1 MSGDLRELTSHCIRC
16 GFCLESCPTFR
27 LTGEETEGPRGRIY
41 LVRSAEEGKL
51 TWDDVAPHMDRC
63 LGCRACETACPSGV
77 EYGAI
82 FELAKSRIEKV
93 RPRPVRRILLSG
105 LTDARRARLQFK
117 LAALL
122 PGRKLPG
129 ILNRMVSVE
138 SGTSRIPTPQPPRT
152 YPPLI
157 EADLPPIRGEVA
169 LLGGCVMQALFE
181 PVHVATERLLRR
193 VGFRVVRISNGCCG
207 ALHAH
212 SGLLDEARNKAN
224 HLVQGIPG
232 DLPIIVNSAGC
243 GSMMKEYSALDPN
256 LASYEERV
264 LDASEFLAQNGLAEK
279 LKRSK
284 GHNQTVTYHDACHLA
299 HGQGIRSQPREL
311 IAAIPGIKLIEM
323 QEPEMCCGS
332 AGIYNIQQPALAKQ
346 LLDWKWRNVE
356 ATGAS
361 IVASGNPG
369 CHAWL
374 EQASQDS
381 GKAIKVV
388 HTMELL
394 EASFSGLDLLK

>member
-1 MSGDLRELTSHCIRC
+1 
-16 GFCLESCPTFR
+16 
-27 LTGEETEGPRGRIY
+27 
-41 LVRSAEEGKL
+41 
-51 TWDDVAPHMDRC
+51 
-63 LGCRACETACPSGV
+63 
-77 EYGAI
+77 
-82 FELAKSRIEKV
+82 
-93 RPRPVRRILLSG
+93 
-105 LTDARRARLQFK
+105 
-117 LAALL
+117 
-122 PGRKLPG
+122 
-129 ILNRMVSVE
+129 
-138 SGTSRIPTPQPPRT
+138 
-152 YPPLI
+152 
-157 EADLPPIRGEVA
+157 
-169 LLGGCVMQALFE
+169 
-181 PVHVATERLLRR
+181 
-193 VGFRVVRISNGCCG
+193 
-207 ALHAH
+207 
-212 SGLLDEARNKAN
+212 
-224 HLVQGIPG
+224 
-232 DLPIIVNSAGC
+232 
-243 GSMMKEYSALDPN
+243 MMKEYSALDPN

>member
-1 MSGDLRELTSHCIRC
+1 MSGDLSELTSHCIRC

-82 FELAKSRIEKV
+82 FELAKARIETV
-93 RPRPVRRILLSG
+93 RPRPIRRILLSG
-105 LTDARRARLQFK
+105 LTDARRAQLQFK
-117 LAALL
+117 LAGLL

-129 ILNRMVSVE
+129 AVNRMVSLQP
-138 SGTSRIPTPQPPRT
+138 GTARIPTPQPSRN

-193 VGFRVVRISNGCCG
+193 VGFRAIRISTGCCG

-212 SGLLDEARNKAN
+212 SGLLEEAREKAN
-224 HLVQGIPG
+224 HLVKGIPK
-232 DLPIIVNSAGC
+232 DIPILVNSAGC
-243 GSMMKEYSALDPN
+243 GSTMKEYASLDPR
-256 LASYEERV
+256 LSSYEERV
-264 LDASEFLAQNGLAEK
+264 FDASEFLAKEGLGEK
-279 LKRSK
+279 LKESK
-284 GHNQTVTYHDACHLA
+284 GINQRVTYHDACHLA

-332 AGIYNIQQPALAKQ
+332 AGIYNIQQPVLAKQ
-346 LLDWKWRNVE
+346 LLDWKWRNVQ

-374 EQASQDS
+374 EQASQDT
-381 GKAIKVV
+381 GKTIRVV